1 MIKNQLV
8 TLLFMAFAVLTSCN
22 NDDKITETKLHEQV
36 MDVHNEIMPKMAE
49 INRLKRQLISY
60 NKTIPDD
67 SVALR
72 VSVLDAIK
80 SLSKSEDLMSDW
92 MSNYKYPNQE
102 AKHEELIQYLKAQK
116 DTITSVSNS
125 MFMSLATAQGF
136 LKKMP
141 DAMRGESEK
150 TDKK

>member
-1 MIKNQLV
+1 MIKNQLI
-8 TLLFMAFAVLTSCN
+8 TLLFVTFAALTSCN

-72 VSVLDAIK
+72 VSVLETIT

-102 AKHEELIQYLKAQK
+102 AKHEELVQYLKAQK
-116 DTITSVSNS
+116 DTITNVSNT
-125 MFMSLATAQGF
+125 MYMSLAVAQGF
-136 LKKMP
+136 LKNMP
-141 DAMRGESEK
+141 DSIKGESPK